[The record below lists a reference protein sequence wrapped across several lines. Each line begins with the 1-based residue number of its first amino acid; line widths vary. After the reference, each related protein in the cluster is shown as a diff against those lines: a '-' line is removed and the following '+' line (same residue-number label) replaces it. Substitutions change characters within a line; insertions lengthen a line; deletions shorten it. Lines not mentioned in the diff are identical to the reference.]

1 MSKLTECG
9 IERRPPPKHGPM
21 KIPVIRGA
29 DGAGQEFGIRA
40 TAQPQGSSSVDLP
53 MAGAREMI
61 LLADA
66 GSCRLKHKGFSQ
78 NDTRI

>member
-40 TAQPQGSSSVDLP
+40 TAQPQGAVQSIFLWLV
-53 MAGAREMI
+53 RE
-61 LLADA
+61 
-66 GSCRLKHKGFSQ
+66 R
-78 NDTRI
+78 